1 MNMMNKIDLITDALE
16 IWQKMC
22 LDNGRASSEL
32 GIATKA
38 FAAARELQTLQPHPD
53 HYAEVYIRV
62 GDLHI
67 KKVLTSIEFMQSHD
81 PIKLLSLRADNALRE
96 IKELL

>member
-1 MNMMNKIDLITDALE
+1 MNKIDLIIENIEYAKLLKEGAHQDELLDEAL
-16 IWQKMC
+16 
-22 LDNGRASSEL
+22 
-32 GIATKA
+32 
-38 FAAARELQTLQPHPD
+38 AAARELQTLQPHPD

-81 PIKLLSLRADNALRE
+81 PIRLLSLRADNALRE

>member
-1 MNMMNKIDLITDALE
+1 MNTIDLIIEKIETAKTERLERQRHKLIDEAL
-16 IWQKMC
+16 
-22 LDNGRASSEL
+22 
-32 GIATKA
+32 
-38 FAAARELQTLQPHPD
+38 AAARELQTLQPHPD

>member
-1 MNMMNKIDLITDALE
+1 MIDAMKKGLEALQGSGYYDTTQQREAITALRQAIE
-16 IWQKMC
+16 QAEK
-22 LDNGRASSEL
+22 
-32 GIATKA
+32 
-38 FAAARELQTLQPHPD
+38 PHPD

-81 PIKLLSLRADNALRE
+81 PIRLLSLRADNALRE

>member
-1 MNMMNKIDLITDALE
+1 MNKIDLIIDALE
-16 IWQKMC
+16 SAHCTNDTGVMGLTKMRRDVA
-22 LDNGRASSEL
+22 LS
-32 GIATKA
+32 
-38 FAAARELQTLQPHPD
+38 AARELQTLQPHPD

-81 PIKLLSLRADNALRE
+81 PIRLLSLRADNALRE